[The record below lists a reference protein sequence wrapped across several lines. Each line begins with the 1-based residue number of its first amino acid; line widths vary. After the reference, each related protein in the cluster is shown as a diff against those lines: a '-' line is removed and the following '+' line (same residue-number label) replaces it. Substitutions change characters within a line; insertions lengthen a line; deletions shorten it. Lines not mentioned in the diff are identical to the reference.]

1 LVIALLEPLKMAQ
14 GVDKPCGIADNVTL
28 PRRWHTVG
36 MDTHGWEVL
45 GHVNTIAPNLQFFIQ
60 LCAY

>member
-1 LVIALLEPLKMAQ
+1 MAQ